1 MGVVTLSRKKR
12 SFSRT
17 RLLAVISVLIIAV
30 ALIGLLST
38 GGQEDRNTLPPLNA
52 ERTIESVTDLYYPFV
67 LEDDSVEI
75 YLDGPTFFAFWGR
88 SDGTLRIDRPN
99 YEEPGMPEPF
109 TSSSGG
115 QSSLRGDEHP
125 GNYTITVSGKLA
137 IMLGDNG
144 ISKQLWREPH
154 LDMNITAPYLAFD
167 IINLGGM
174 DVAISTNKSV
184 DVRILFTDLT
194 TLCSYAVDN
203 ASSTITIPDRSTS
216 RYYVVLACDGDEA
229 GTTVSI
235 KYGPATT
242 PKDSGGWTALIIAGG
257 LVAIVA
263 YIYLR
268 YYWQEDL

>member
-1 MGVVTLSRKKR
+1 MARSGKKR
-12 SFSRT
+12 SFGRT
-17 RLLAVISVLIIAV
+17 CLLAALSVLIITV

-38 GGQEDRNTLPPLNA
+38 GGQEDRGSLPPLNA
-52 ERTIESVTDLYYPFV
+52 ERTVESVTDLYYPFM

-75 YLDGPTFFAFWGR
+75 YLDGPTFLAFWGR
-88 SDGTLRIDRPN
+88 SDGIFRIDRPN

-115 QSSLRGDEHP
+115 QRSLRGDEHP

-144 ISKQLWREPH
+144 ISKQLWRESH

-167 IINLGGM
+167 IKNLGDM

-184 DVRILFTDLT
+184 DVRILDTDLT
-194 TLCSYAVDN
+194 TFCSYSVDN

-216 RYYVVLACDGDEA
+216 RYYVVLACEGGEA
-229 GTTVSI
+229 GTAVSI
-235 KYGPATT
+235 AYSPATA
-242 PKDSGGWTALIIAGG
+242 PKNGGGWGALMIAIG
-257 LVAIVA
+257 LAAVVG
-263 YIYLR
+263 YIHFK
-268 YYWQEDL
+268 YYRKEDL